1 MSTPHLAS
9 RPSPG
14 AKRGR
19 NSLVIQQCVGERGCS
34 ENYFRN
40 FRASP
45 QSNSVIINVWY
56 YHVCEAYQS
65 HVCMFLMMVSLWL
78 QGEMTVELSFGLR
91 KSDFM
96 DHE

>member
-1 MSTPHLAS
+1 MIRLPH
-9 RPSPG
+9 G
-14 AKRGR
+14 
-19 NSLVIQQCVGERGCS
+19 S

-65 HVCMFLMMVSLWL
+65 HVCMFHGGNMLEKRNIDTKIKWPRNLWPEYL
-78 QGEMTVELSFGLR
+78 LETEDPLAAVFDFSF
-91 KSDFM
+91 
-96 DHE
+96 